1 MRGRIVA
8 LRVFAPFILY
18 TNKMTLFII
27 ILSVLILWSLWGFFS
42 SRVERADYKV
52 IRSAADYE
60 IREYPARIVAQA
72 TVLGSYQAALRE
84 GFRIVAGY
92 IFGGNIKKENIAMT
106 SPVTEQT
113 GSSEKIAMT
122 SPVLATTQG
131 ESHVI
136 SFGMPRAYTRETLP
150 VPTDPRVKI
159 VTVPP
164 QTFAVL
170 RFSWLRTDARIKKKE
185 ALLLAALGRDHVST
199 KGSVIYAGYNAPWTP
214 PWMTRHEV
222 MVEVM
227 A

>member
-1 MRGRIVA
+1 MTILIIVLA
-8 LRVFAPFILY
+8 VF
-18 TNKMTLFII
+18 
-27 ILSVLILWSLWGFFS
+27 VLWSFWGYFS

-52 IRSAADYE
+52 IRSTADYE

-72 TVLGSYQAALRE
+72 TVLGPYQVALRE

-92 IFGGNIKKENIAMT
+92 IFGGNAKKESIAMT
-106 SPVTEQT
+106 SPVTEQG

-131 ESHVI
+131 SSHVI
-136 SFGMPRAYTRETLP
+136 SFGMPCSYTLATLP

-159 VTVPP
+159 VTVPS

-170 RFSWLRTDARIKKKE
+170 RFSWFRTDARIQNRE
-185 ALLLAALGRDHVST
+185 ARLLASLARDHVSAA
-199 KGSVIYAGYNAPWTP
+199 GSPIYAGYNAPWTP

-222 MVEVM
+222 MVEV
-227 A
+227 AA